1 MRITAGIDVGANSVK
16 AALVSREGP
25 DLKVRALVMERI
37 RRRDMR
43 TVVEGTY
50 ERALAKAGFH
60 RDQVA
65 YVAST
70 GAGEMVDFRTGH
82 FYGMT
87 SHAKGATF
95 FDPETRTVLDLGAFH
110 ARAMRVNEVSRVL
123 SHKMTGQCAS
133 GSGQFIEN
141 IARYLGVALTEVGAL
156 ALTAKAEEQ
165 PSGICAVL
173 AETDVINMVS
183 RGIPAEDIL
192 NGVHHSVANRLIKLL
207 ASVKAESPLLVTGG
221 LSLNQGLLQALRD
234 QAAKSNLS
242 LDIRT
247 HPDAALAGAL
257 GAALWADWRLERL
270 AQEAAPALSHVASPE
285 TVLSASRRLA

>member
-16 AALVSREGP
+16 AALVTRSGET
-25 DLKVRALVMERI
+25 LSVAALVMERI

-43 TVVEGTY
+43 VVVEGTY
-50 ERALAKAGFH
+50 ERALAKAGFR
-60 RDQVA
+60 RDQVD

-70 GAGEMVDFRTGH
+70 GAGEMVEFRTGH

-87 SHAKGATF
+87 SHARGAMF
-95 FDPETRTVLDLGAFH
+95 LDPETRTVLDLGAFH
-110 ARAMRVNEVSRVL
+110 ARAIRVNEVSRVL
-123 SHKMTGQCAS
+123 AHKMTGQCAS

-141 IARYLGVALTEVGAL
+141 IARYLGVALGEVGAL
-156 ALTAKAEEQ
+156 SLTAKGEEQ

-192 NGVHHSVANRLIKLL
+192 NGVHHSVAGRLVKLL
-207 ASVKAESPLLVTGG
+207 ASVKAVSPLLVTGG

-234 QAAKSNLS
+234 QAKTTHQDLE
-242 LDIRT
+242 IRT

-270 AQEAAPALSHVASPE
+270 EREAE
-285 TVLSASRRLA
+285 GLATAGKHA